1 MTGCLQQCTEMPQLQ
16 QTRYEEPSHDDQGEL
31 APINHSQLLLSS
43 LCGYHSLTPI
53 TVTQN
58 NDISLSEFHKPS
70 HHPSLIQWRGLTS
83 DVSRTA
89 TPMSLQSS
97 YSNSSGYANA
107 AQSSQSNAPVPAAP
121 FSSPSLHVPDGI
133 SQYERNRQKNR
144 AATARCREKT
154 QQYTQELREQER
166 DLLSK
171 KQSLKACIADLQDEV
186 LALKTEILQH
196 SHCDCDHIQRYLR
209 AAASQVA

>member
-1 MTGCLQQCTEMPQLQ
+1 MFPSASPNDHGIAINFPQIPDV
-16 QTRYEEPSHDDQGEL
+16 PSYPPFWCYGFSGYRGNAYGAD
-31 APINHSQLLLSS
+31 APMVHL
-43 LCGYHSLTPI
+43 GTPI
-53 TVTQN
+53 HN

-70 HHPSLIQWRGLTS
+70 HHPSLIQWRGVTS

-89 TPMSLQSS
+89 TPMSMQSS
-97 YSNSSGYANA
+97 YSNSSGYANP
-107 AQSSQSNAPVPAAP
+107 AQSSQSNASVPAAP